1 MADEEK
7 YSDENKTVREYSDG
21 VGTPACE
28 VKYKPRPEGSN
39 KLNHEDVGDRVSPTL
54 RWHLTLETG

>member
-1 MADEEK
+1 
-7 YSDENKTVREYSDG
+7 VREYSDG